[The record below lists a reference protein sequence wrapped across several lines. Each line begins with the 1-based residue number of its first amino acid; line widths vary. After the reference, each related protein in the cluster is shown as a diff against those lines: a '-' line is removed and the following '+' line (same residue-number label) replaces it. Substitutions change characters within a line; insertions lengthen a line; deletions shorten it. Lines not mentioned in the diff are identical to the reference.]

1 MRPTPTFTII
11 GRLADVVSRHA
22 ASVELAERFA
32 VDEFLLFVRDPE
44 LGVLLPAPGFPQ
56 TGRGGAQWRAF
67 LKKCSE
73 PGLHRAEIV
82 DPASGTPSQALAY
95 AAEDG
100 TAFVLIG
107 GTPDADEVDR
117 FLPTLPLLSAVLR
130 AENVAQLATGEAKAA
145 RAAARHAEG
154 LATAL
159 DAARSDLERALADA
173 ARLNDELQEA
183 DRRKDEFLA
192 MLGHE
197 LRNPMAAISS
207 ALELMQAREGDASVA
222 VRARAIID
230 RQAQQLSRL
239 IDDLLDVAR
248 VTRGKIVLRAQ
259 AVDVRDITRRAIET
273 ARPLLTG
280 KNHELH
286 VPDGAAAW
294 ANADPTRLEQMIT
307 NLLTNAAK
315 YTDPGG
321 QIAVAV
327 EREGTDV
334 VVRVSD
340 SGIGIAPEM
349 LSRVFEPFFQV
360 SQALERSQG
369 GMGMGL
375 TLVRHLAVLHG
386 GRAEAR
392 SEVGKGSEFSIR
404 LPALEDASPVSV
416 RTGVAAS
423 PSASPRRVLVVDDN
437 LDSAEMVSE
446 LLVAW
451 GHDAR
456 RAGDGL
462 SAVEMAKAYR
472 PDVVLLDI
480 GLPGL
485 NGYEVARALRQMPET
500 TACLIVAV
508 SGYGAVDDREK
519 SRAAGMDAHLVK
531 PVDFAEL
538 EEIIAR
544 DRSDTPRSPRSRPS
558 FR

>member
-95 AAEDG
+95 AADDG
-100 TAFVLIG
+100 TTLVLIG
-107 GTPDADEVDR
+107 GAPDADEVDR
-117 FLPTLPLLSAVLR
+117 FLPTLPLLSAILR

-154 LATAL
+154 LARAL
-159 DAARSDLERALADA
+159 DAARSDLEKALADA

-207 ALELMQAREGDASVA
+207 ALELMQAREGDTSVA

-248 VTRGKIVLRAQ
+248 VTRGKIVLRVQ
-259 AVDVRDITRRAIET
+259 PVDVREITRRAIET

-280 KNHELH
+280 KNHALH

-321 QIAVAV
+321 RITIAV
-327 EREGTDV
+327 EREGADV

-349 LSRVFEPFFQV
+349 LARVFDPFFQV

-392 SEVGKGSEFSIR
+392 SEVGKGSEFSLR
-404 LPALEDASPVSV
+404 LPALEDASPVVV
-416 RTGVAAS
+416 RADRAAAS
-423 PSASPRRVLVVDDN
+423 PLPRRVLVVDDN

-446 LLVAW
+446 LLAAW

-456 RAGDGL
+456 RAGDGP
-462 SAVEMAKAYR
+462 SAVEMARTYR

-538 EEIIAR
+538 QKLLAR
-544 DRSDTPRSPRSRPS
+544 DRFDAPRSRPAL
-558 FR
+558 R